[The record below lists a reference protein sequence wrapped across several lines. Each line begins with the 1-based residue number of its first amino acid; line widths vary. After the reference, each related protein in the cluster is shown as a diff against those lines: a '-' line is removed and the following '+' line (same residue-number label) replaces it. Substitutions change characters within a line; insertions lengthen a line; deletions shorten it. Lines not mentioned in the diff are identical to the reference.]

1 MYMFRSR
8 LILKLSVMILA
19 ILVLLSSALIY
30 IQVQNTKKASEEAIG
45 NFNIH
50 MAEAYAGQFDVSA
63 YADFVKDQQENDLYW
78 KIREQMNEY
87 RERIGA
93 MYVYTVQIND
103 KGEPILLIDGQPKDS
118 DSASPIGEVTD
129 IPLDAIG
136 KLNNGETAKSGI
148 IRNEEY
154 GDYISSYAPLRDAGG
169 KMIGVLGI
177 DTDVSVSKTIYKD
190 VIGDSVPLFIIM
202 GVLTLL
208 VFLFIAF
215 FLARTLRPLGVIVKG
230 AEAIAHGNLAEARQQ
245 LQVTKVKSK
254 DEIGQVYSAM
264 TQMIARLGV
273 TLEDVVRDMALT
285 TQSIVHSTEQFGTE
299 AAQMVAMNEKLE
311 HSVTTMADGA
321 RHQRMG
327 AEESASSMEDI
338 TQAIQ
343 RVSEASMQVSS
354 VSHEA
359 LESAEHG
366 RESIHGLRQQV
377 ELMASVAKQT
387 ADSVGLL
394 QSYMQQIEPVL
405 QSITSISDQTKLLAL
420 NASIE
425 AARAGEHGS
434 GFAIVAGEVR
444 KLAEASAISASQVT
458 SLLEQIGQE
467 SVHIGDRMQA
477 GSVEMVK
484 GTELSGR
491 VEALF
496 DRTMDQFIHVNSQI
510 QEISAA
516 AEEVLAGSEE
526 VAASVEQI
534 AQISRATAD
543 SSATLEQMSK
553 HQLEAAKR
561 IADTTEQLKSRS
573 EGLEAAVGKFKL

>member
-1 MYMFRSR
+1 MFVFRSR

-19 ILVLLSSALIY
+19 ILIFLSSALIY

-63 YADFVKDQQENDLYW
+63 YGDFLKDQQESDLYW
-78 KIREQMNEY
+78 TIREQMNEY

-93 MYVYTVQIND
+93 MYVYTVRIND
-103 KGEPILLIDGQPKDS
+103 QGEPILLIDGQPKES

-129 IPLDAIG
+129 IPKGAIEALA
-136 KLNNGETAKSGI
+136 KGETAKSGI
-148 IRNEEY
+148 INNEEY
-154 GDYISSYAPLRDAGG
+154 GDYISAYAPLRDAGG
-169 KMIGVLGI
+169 KMIGVMGI
-177 DTDVSVSKTIYKD
+177 DTDVSVSKTIYKE
-190 VIGDSVPLFIIM
+190 VIRDSMPLFMIM
-202 GVLTLL
+202 GALTLL

-215 FLARTLRPLGVIVKG
+215 FLSRTLRPLGVIVKG
-230 AEAIAHGNLAEARQQ
+230 AEAIAHGDLVEARRQ
-245 LQVTKVKSK
+245 LGSTKVKSK
-254 DEIGQVYSAM
+254 DEIGQAYSAM

-285 TQSIVHSTEQFGTE
+285 TQSIVHSTQQFGTE
-299 AAQMVAMNEKLE
+299 AAQMLALNEQLE
-311 HSVTTMADGA
+311 HSVSTMADGA

-354 VSHEA
+354 VSHDA

-366 RESIHGLRQQV
+366 RDSIHGLREQV
-377 ELMASVAKQT
+377 ELMAAVAKQT
-387 ADSVGLL
+387 AESVELL
-394 QSYMQQIEPVL
+394 QTYMQQIEPVL

-425 AARAGEHGS
+425 AARAGEHGA

-444 KLAEASAISASQVT
+444 KLAEASSISASQVT

-467 SVHIGDRMQA
+467 SIHIGERMQA
-477 GSVEMVK
+477 GSVEMEK
-484 GTELSGR
+484 GTELSSR

-496 DRTMDQFIHVNSQI
+496 DRTMDQFILVNSQI

-534 AQISRATAD
+534 AQISRTTAD
-543 SSATLEQMSK
+543 SSASLEQMSK
-553 HQLEAAKR
+553 HQLDAAKR
-561 IADTTEQLKSRS
+561 IADTTEMLKSRS
-573 EGLEAAVGKFKL
+573 AGLEAAVGKFKL

>member
-1 MYMFRSR
+1 MFVFRSR
-8 LILKLSVMILA
+8 LVLKLSVIILA
-19 ILVLLSSALIY
+19 ILIILSSALIY

-45 NFNIH
+45 SFNIH
-50 MAEAYAGQFDVSA
+50 MAEAFAGQFDVSA
-63 YADFVKDQQENDLYW
+63 YADFLKDQKESELYW
-78 KIREQMNEY
+78 TIRDQMNQY

-93 MYVYTVQIND
+93 MYVYSVQIND

-129 IPLDAIG
+129 IPKNAIEALLEG
-136 KLNNGETAKSGI
+136 QAAKSGI
-148 IRNEEY
+148 IHNEEY
-154 GDYISSYAPLRDAGG
+154 GDYISAYAPLHDSGG
-169 KMIGVLGI
+169 AVIGLIGI
-177 DTDVSVSKTIYKD
+177 DTDVSVSKTIYKE
-190 VIGDSVPLFIIM
+190 VIQDSMPLFIIM
-202 GVLTLL
+202 GVLTLV

-230 AEAIAHGNLAEARQQ
+230 AEAIARGNFAEAKQH
-245 LQVTKVKSK
+245 LGGAKVKSM
-254 DEIGQVYSAM
+254 DEIGQAYSAM
-264 TQMIARLGV
+264 IQMSERLGV
-273 TLEDVVRDMALT
+273 TLEGVVRDMAVT

-299 AAQMVAMNEKLE
+299 AAQMVALNEQLGQ
-311 HSVTTMADGA
+311 SVSIMADGA
-321 RHQRMG
+321 RHQRLG

-359 LESAEHG
+359 LESAEQG
-366 RESIHGLRQQV
+366 RDSIHGLREQV
-377 ELMASVAKQT
+377 ELMSSVARQT
-387 ADSVGLL
+387 AESVETLHT
-394 QSYMQQIEPVL
+394 YMQQIEPVL

-425 AARAGEHGS
+425 AARAGEHGA

-444 KLAEASAISASQVT
+444 KLAEASSISASQVT

-467 SVHIGDRMQA
+467 SIHIGERMQA
-477 GSVEMVK
+477 GSIEMEK

-496 DRTMDQFIHVNSQI
+496 SRTMDQFVLVNSQI

-534 AQISRATAD
+534 AQISRTTAD
-543 SSATLEQMSK
+543 SSSSLEQMSR

-561 IADTTEQLKSRS
+561 IAYTTDQLKERS
-573 EGLEAAVGKFKL
+573 TGLEAAVGKFKL